1 MSVPPS
7 TPRVST
13 RNHQSVLVISVIICI
28 LWAAVPQ
35 AQELIWSL
43 IVLNSVWLAQASIGR
58 MAWVVPFRAADVHA
72 ALGTSD

>member
-1 MSVPPS
+1 M
-7 TPRVST
+7 
-13 RNHQSVLVISVIICI
+13 IICI